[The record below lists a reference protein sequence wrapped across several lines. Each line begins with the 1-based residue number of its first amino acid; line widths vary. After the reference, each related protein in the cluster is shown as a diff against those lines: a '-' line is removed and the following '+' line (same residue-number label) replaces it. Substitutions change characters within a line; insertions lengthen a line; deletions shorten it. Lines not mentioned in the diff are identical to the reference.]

1 MAGVPILLVF
11 LKYPAP
17 GTVKTRLAATIG
29 PVRAADIYRSWIGRV
44 LEQLQPIRDHARL
57 IGCFDGAPGEAFA
70 PWSALADDWWPQSTG
85 ELGDRLRA
93 GFAQAHALGAPVAAV
108 GTDCLELE
116 SSLVR
121 TAYDMLRHKDA
132 VFGPA
137 EDGGYYLVGTAR
149 ELPGF
154 FDGLPWSSPDTLAA
168 HLDRCE
174 ACGWTVG
181 LLPALRDIDT
191 WDDWQRYRRADSR
204 RR

>member
-29 PVRAADIYRSWIGRV
+29 PVRAADMYRGWIGQV
-44 LEQLQPIRDHARL
+44 LKRLQPIRDHSRL
-57 IGCFDGAPGEAFA
+57 IACFDGAPGEAFA
-70 PWSALADDWWPQSTG
+70 PWSALADDWWPQSAG
-85 ELGDRLRA
+85 DLGDRLRA
-93 GFAQAHALGAPVAAV
+93 GFAQAHAFGAPVAAV

-121 TAYDMLRHKDA
+121 TAYEMLRHKDA
-132 VFGPA
+132 VFGRA

-191 WDDWQRYRRADSR
+191 WDDWQRYHREGSR
-204 RR
+204 H

>member
-1 MAGVPILLVF
+1 MAAVPILLVF
-11 LKYPAP
+11 LKYPSP
-17 GTVKTRLAATIG
+17 GAVKTRLAATIG
-29 PVRAADIYRSWIGRV
+29 PERAAEMYREWIGRV
-44 LEQLQPIRDHARL
+44 LERLQPIRDHAHL
-57 IGCFDGAPGEAFA
+57 IGCFDGAPRGAFA
-70 PWSALADDWWPQSTG
+70 PWSALADDWWPQPAG
-85 ELGDRLRA
+85 DLGDRLRA

-121 TAYDMLRHKDA
+121 RAYDVLRSKDA
-132 VFGPA
+132 VFGRA
-137 EDGGYYLVGTAR
+137 EDGGYYLLGTAR

-154 FDGLPWSSPDTLAA
+154 FDGLPWSSPNTLAA
-168 HLDRCE
+168 HLARCA

-204 RR
+204 CR